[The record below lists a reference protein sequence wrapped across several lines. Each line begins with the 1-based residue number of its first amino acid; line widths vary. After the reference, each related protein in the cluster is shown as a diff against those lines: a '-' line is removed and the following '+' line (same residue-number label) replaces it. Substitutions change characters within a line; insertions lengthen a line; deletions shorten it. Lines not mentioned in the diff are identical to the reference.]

1 MMLDRVLERKREDLA
16 ALRRSRRSLSAA
28 LSGAELAVIAEIK
41 RASPSC
47 GVIRADVDPA
57 CQLRRYEVGGA
68 AAVSVVTDVP
78 FFNGDPEMLRM
89 LRPLATGP
97 LLRKDFLLDPLQ
109 IFESFFL
116 GADAVLLIA
125 AVLEDQALLR
135 MLAQVKSLGMEAL
148 VEVHRE
154 EELER
159 VLRTDAEMVG
169 INNRNLSSFEVDLH
183 TTERLLGVLERLE
196 PRSPRLVVAESGVR
210 TVEDARFLR
219 RCGVDGVLVGEAL
232 MRAPDPVALV
242 AAMRTAA

>member
-1 MMLDRVLERKREDLA
+1 M
-16 ALRRSRRSLSAA
+16 
-28 LSGAELAVIAEIK
+28 
-41 RASPSC
+41 
-47 GVIRADVDPA
+47 
-57 CQLRRYEVGGA
+57 
-68 AAVSVVTDVP
+68 
-78 FFNGDPEMLRM
+78 
-89 LRPLATGP
+89 
-97 LLRKDFLLDPLQ
+97 
-109 IFESFFL
+109 
-116 GADAVLLIA
+116 LLIA

-219 RCGVDGVLVGEAL
+219 RCGVDGVLVGESL
-232 MRAPDPVALV
+232 MRAPDPTALV